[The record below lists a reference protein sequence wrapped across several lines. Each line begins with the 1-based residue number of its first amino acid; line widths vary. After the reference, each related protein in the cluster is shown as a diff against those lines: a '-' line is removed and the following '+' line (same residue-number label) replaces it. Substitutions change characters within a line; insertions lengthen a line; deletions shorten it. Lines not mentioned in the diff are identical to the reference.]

1 MMKNIL
7 VTLSVL
13 LLLANGVS
21 AQVKVI
27 TSGTITF
34 EKRLNLHAIGKNE
47 LGNKP
52 EQYRIDDYEK
62 YKKSTPQFASL
73 NSTLVFNGDK
83 SLFTPI
89 ERVVPQGYDFYN
101 NPMNKQLN
109 IVYSDFAT
117 NTNIAQKEMYGNLFI
132 VQDTARKIIWRITDQ
147 TQEIAGFK
155 CRRANGLILDSV
167 YVVAFYTDEIGVSA
181 GPESFTGLP
190 GMILQVALP
199 HENVIWTAKKVTTD
213 PVPLTAIIPPKKGK
227 KITRAEL
234 FKLVKENMTFGN
246 DVDTYETRVFAL

>member
-1 MMKNIL
+1 MKNIL
-7 VTLSVL
+7 LTLGL
-13 LLLANGVS
+13 FLILGNGLF

-34 EKRLNLHAIGKNE
+34 EKRLNLHAVAKNE
-47 LGNKP
+47 LGTKP
-52 EQYRIDDYEK
+52 EQRSIDEYEK
-62 YKKSTPQFASL
+62 YKKSTQQFVGL
-73 NSTLVFNGDK
+73 NSTLIFNTDK

-89 ERVVPQGYDFYN
+89 DRMPPPGLDFYN

-109 IVYSDFAT
+109 IIYSDLSKNST
-117 NTNIAQKEMYGNLFI
+117 IAQKEMYGNLFI
-132 VQDTARKIIWRITDQ
+132 VPDSARKIVWRITDQ
-147 TQEIAGFK
+147 TEEIAGFK

-181 GPESFTGLP
+181 GPESFSGLP

-213 PVPLTAIIPPKKGK
+213 PVPITAIVPPKKGK
-227 KITRAEL
+227 TMTRAEI
-234 FKLVKENMTFGN
+234 FKLVKENMRFGN
-246 DVDTYETRVFAL
+246 GVDIYETRVFAL